1 MAILTLRLLGDG
13 DCHVDHAATGATV
26 QTSKSPDFG
35 GRGTSFSSTDLLAA
49 ALATCIATDIEP
61 VAVRNGIALDRIH
74 IEADKQISTSPKRI
88 VELIVRVHISGTPDD
103 VTLLKL
109 QRAAETCLVQR
120 SLHPDVKC
128 DVEVASAP

>member
-1 MAILTLRLLGDG
+1 MAILTVRLLGDG

-26 QTSKSPDFG
+26 QTSKSPAFG

-49 ALATCIATDIEP
+49 ALATCVATDIEP

-74 IEADKQISTSPKRI
+74 IEADKQLSMSPKRI
-88 VELIVRVHISGTPDD
+88 VELIVRVYITGSPDEI
-103 VTLLKL
+103 TLLKL
-109 QRAAETCLVQR
+109 QRAADACLVQR

-128 DVEVASAP
+128 DVEFAVVP